1 MKKIMKSVLA
11 IAGILTL
18 ASCSSSEDFFTENLG
33 DNNKSVKMTFT
44 ASQENGSATRT
55 AIGKDDEN
63 TKILWSEDDI
73 IKVTNG
79 TETNDFTLTAG
90 QGTTKATFDG
100 EISESATYYAIYPN
114 QSNVTFSNNT
124 FSGVELKAE
133 QEAVEGSFDSKAA
146 IMVAKSNGTNL
157 PFKNVVAYF
166 KVTPTFDCSE
176 IVVTAHK
183 STDALAGKFDVAIS
197 DDGTPSISITNG
209 SREVKLTGTITAN
222 KDYYILLLPGTFE
235 NGFSVTLKP
244 KDDTTKKY
252 FKQKNSSFTLNRNDL
267 WNLGKMEGATEVSE
281 SKIPYITFTADAEQ
295 TFKYY
300 DYSYQVN
307 TSVAQDA
314 NKYLEY
320 SVNGGEWKN
329 FNYVQSVSFGGSN
342 GNLRLRAK
350 VDQGNYFASNAGP
363 MFKFGNESV
372 EVNCTGDI
380 RTLIDYENY
389 YCANT
394 SKAMFKNFFNSMTNL
409 KSAPDLPSMELADN
423 CYYAMFSGCT
433 GLTTAPELPATTLAS
448 QCYYAMFY
456 GCTGL
461 TTAPKLPATTLD
473 TWCYREMFSGCT
485 GLTTAPELPATTLA
499 ENCYH
504 LMFNGCTGLTT
515 APELTATTLAN
526 DCYREMF
533 SGCTSLTTAPELPAT
548 KLAFHCY
555 FKMFSGCSKL
565 SKVTMLATDYYASFC
580 LNKWLDNA
588 GTSAD
593 GRTLKLANQKVYD
606 GIKREGYLPTQWQ
619 QGQATIEYNNQ

>member
-1 MKKIMKSVLA
+1 MKSVLA

-55 AIGKDDEN
+55 AIGTEGGE
-63 TKILWSEDDI
+63 TKIHWSESDV

-79 TETNDFTLTAG
+79 TETKDFTLTAG
-90 QGTTKATFDG
+90 QGTTKATFNG

-114 QSNVTFSNNT
+114 QNGVSFSGNK

-133 QEAVEGSFDSKAA
+133 QEAVEGSFDPKAA

-183 STDALAGKFDVAIS
+183 STDALAGTFVVAIG
-197 DDGTPSISITNG
+197 DDGTPSISNITNK
-209 SREVKLTGTITAN
+209 SREVKLTGTIEKD

-235 NGFSVTLKP
+235 YGFSVTLKP

-281 SKIPYITFTADAEQ
+281 SKIPYITFTADEEQ
-295 TFKYY
+295 TF
-300 DYSYQVN
+300 SYNDNYGQ
-307 TSVAQDA
+307 AYQGA
-314 NKYLEY
+314 NEYLEY

-329 FNYVQSVSFGGSN
+329 FDVVFSLSSVSFGGGN

-350 VDQGNYFASNAGP
+350 VGQGNYKESNAGP
-363 MFKFGNESV
+363 MFKFGNDNV

-394 SKAMFKNFFNSMTNL
+394 SNAKFMNFFNSMTNL
-409 KSAPDLPSMELADN
+409 KSAPYLPSMELASQ
-423 CYYAMFSGCT
+423 CYCAMFKGCT
-433 GLTTAPELPATTLAS
+433 GLTTAPELPATTLAMG
-448 QCYYAMFY
+448 CYDEMFY
-456 GCTGL
+456 
-461 TTAPKLPATTLD
+461 
-473 TWCYREMFSGCT
+473 
-485 GLTTAPELPATTLA
+485 
-499 ENCYH
+499 
-504 LMFNGCTGLTT
+504 
-515 APELTATTLAN
+515 
-526 DCYREMF
+526 DC
-533 SGCTSLTTAPELPAT
+533 SN
-548 KLAFHCY
+548 
-555 FKMFSGCSKL
+555 L
-565 SKVTMLATDYYASFC
+565 SKVTMLATKYSVNWC
-580 LNKWLDNA
+580 LDNWLDNA

-593 GRTLKLANQKVYD
+593 SRTLKLASKTAYNELK
-606 GIKREGYLPTQWQ
+606 KNRYLPTQWQ
-619 QGQATIEYNNQ
+619 SDQATIEYNNQ

>member
-1 MKKIMKSVLA
+1 MKSVLA

-63 TKILWSEDDI
+63 TIILWSEGDI

-90 QGTTKATFDG
+90 QGTTKATFNG

-114 QSNVTFSNNT
+114 QSDVTFSNNT

-133 QEAVEGSFDSKAA
+133 QEAVEGSFDPQAA

-183 STDALAGKFDVAIS
+183 STDALAGKFDVAIG
-197 DDGTPSISITNG
+197 DDGTPSISNITNK
-209 SREVKLTGTITAN
+209 SREVKLTGIITAN

-235 NGFSVTLKP
+235 YGFSVTLKP

-267 WNLGKMEGATEVSE
+267 WNLGKMEGATVVSE
-281 SKIPYITFTADAEQ
+281 STIPYITFTAPGTQ
-295 TFKYY
+295 SFSY
-300 DYSYQVN
+300 DNYSYQVN
-307 TSVAQDA
+307 TGVANDA
-314 NKYLEY
+314 NQYLEY

-342 GNLRLRAK
+342 GDLRLRAK
-350 VDQGNYFASNAGP
+350 VDQGKYLASDAGP
-363 MFKFGNESV
+363 MFKFGNDNV

-394 SKAMFKNFFNSMTNL
+394 SKAMFMNFFNSMTNL
-409 KSAPDLPSMELADN
+409 KSAPDLPSMELA
-423 CYYAMFSGCT
+423 
-433 GLTTAPELPATTLAS
+433 S
-448 QCYYAMFY
+448 QCYYAMFK

-461 TTAPKLPATTLD
+461 TTAPKLPATTLA
-473 TWCYREMFSGCT
+473 TFCYREMF
-485 GLTTAPELPATTLA
+485 
-499 ENCYH
+499 Y
-504 LMFNGCTGLTT
+504 
-515 APELTATTLAN
+515 
-526 DCYREMF
+526 
-533 SGCTSLTTAPELPAT
+533 GCTSLTTAPELPAT
-548 KLAFHCY
+548 TLVMLCY
-555 FKMFSGCSKL
+555 ENMFYDCSNL
-565 SKVTMLATDYYASFC
+565 SKVTMLATKYSTNWC
-580 LNKWLDNA
+580 LDNWLDNA
-588 GTSAD
+588 GTSAQS
-593 GRTLKLANQKVYD
+593 RTLKLASQTVYN
-606 GIKREGYLPTQWQ
+606 GLMNKGYLPTEWQ
-619 QGQATIEYNNQ
+619 QGKATITWNQ

>member
-1 MKKIMKSVLA
+1 MKSVLA

-63 TKILWSEDDI
+63 TIILWSEGDI

-90 QGTTKATFDG
+90 QGTTKATFKV
-100 EISESATYYAIYPN
+100 EISERATYYAIYPN
-114 QSNVTFSNNT
+114 QSDVTSSNNT

-133 QEAVEGSFDSKAA
+133 QEAVEGSFDPKAA

-183 STDALAGKFDVAIS
+183 STDALAGKFDVAI
-197 DDGTPSISITNG
+197 DGEGTPSISNITKK

-235 NGFSVTLKP
+235 YGFSVTLKP

-267 WNLGKMEGATEVSE
+267 WNLGKMEGATVVSE
-281 SKIPYITFTADAEQ
+281 STIPYITFTAPGTQ
-295 TFKYY
+295 SFSY
-300 DYSYQVN
+300 DNYSYQVN
-307 TSVAQDA
+307 TGVANDA
-314 NKYLEY
+314 NQYLEY

-342 GNLRLRAK
+342 GDLRLRAK
-350 VDQGNYFASNAGP
+350 VDQGKYLASDAGP
-363 MFKFGNESV
+363 MFKFGNDNV

-394 SKAMFKNFFNSMTNL
+394 SKAMFMNFFNSMKNL
-409 KSAPDLPSMELADN
+409 KSAPYLPSMELASQ
-423 CYYAMFSGCT
+423 CYYAMFKGCT
-433 GLTTAPELPATTLAS
+433 GLTTAPDLPATTLANS
-448 QCYYAMFY
+448 CYYAMFY

-473 TWCYREMFSGCT
+473 TFCYREMF
-485 GLTTAPELPATTLA
+485 
-499 ENCYH
+499 Y
-504 LMFNGCTGLTT
+504 
-515 APELTATTLAN
+515 
-526 DCYREMF
+526 
-533 SGCTSLTTAPELPAT
+533 GCTSLTTAPELPAT
-548 KLAFHCY
+548 TLAMGCY
-555 FKMFSGCSKL
+555 DKMFYDCSNL
-565 SKVTMLATDYYASFC
+565 SKVTMLATKYSTNWC
-580 LNKWLDNA
+580 LDNWLDNA
-588 GTSAD
+588 GTSAQS
-593 GRTLKLANQKVYD
+593 RTLKLASEKVYN
-606 GIKREGYLPTQWQ
+606 GLMNKGYLPTEWQ
-619 QGQATIEYNNQ
+619 QGQAIIEYNNQ

>member
-1 MKKIMKSVLA
+1 MKSVLA

-63 TKILWSEDDI
+63 TIILWSEGDI

-90 QGTTKATFDG
+90 QGTTKATFNG

-114 QSNVTFSNNT
+114 QDGVSFSGNK

-133 QEAVEGSFDSKAA
+133 QEAVEGSFDPEAA

-183 STDALAGKFDVAIS
+183 STDALAGKFDVAIG
-197 DDGTPSISITNG
+197 DDGTPSISNISNK
-209 SREVKLTGTITAN
+209 SREVRLTGIITAN
-222 KDYYILLLPGTFE
+222 KDYYILLLPGTLE
-235 NGFSVTLKP
+235 YGFSVTLKP
-244 KDDTTKKY
+244 KDDTSKKY
-252 FKQKNSSFTLNRNDL
+252 FKQKNTSFTLNRNDL
-267 WNLGKMEGATEVSE
+267 WNLGQMKGATEVSE
-281 SKIPYITFTADAEQ
+281 STIPYITFTADKEQ

-307 TSVAQDA
+307 TGNGPDA

-320 SVNGGEWKN
+320 SVNGGQWTN
-329 FNYVQSVSFGGSN
+329 FNKVQSVSFGGGN
-342 GNLRLRAK
+342 GDLRLRAK

-363 MFKFGNESV
+363 MFKFGNDNV

-394 SKAMFKNFFNSMTNL
+394 SNAKFMNFFNSMTNL
-409 KSAPDLPSMELADN
+409 KSAPDLPSMELASQ
-423 CYYAMFSGCT
+423 CYCAMFKGCT
-433 GLTTAPELPATTLAS
+433 GLTTAPELPATTLAVN
-448 QCYYAMFY
+448 CYYEMFY

-461 TTAPKLPATTLD
+461 TTAPKLPATTLA
-473 TWCYREMFSGCT
+473 TYCYREMF
-485 GLTTAPELPATTLA
+485 
-499 ENCYH
+499 Y
-504 LMFNGCTGLTT
+504 
-515 APELTATTLAN
+515 
-526 DCYREMF
+526 
-533 SGCTSLTTAPELPAT
+533 GCTSLTTAPELPAT
-548 KLAFHCY
+548 TLAMGCY
-555 FKMFSGCSKL
+555 DKMFYDCSNL
-565 SKVTMLATDYYASFC
+565 SKVTMLATKYSANWC
-580 LNKWLDNA
+580 LDNWLDNA
-588 GTSAD
+588 GTSAQS
-593 GRTLKLANQKVYD
+593 RTLKLASQTVYK
-606 GIKREGYLPTQWQ
+606 GLNSKEYLPTQWQ
-619 QGQATIEYNNQ
+619 SDQATIEYNNQ

>member
-1 MKKIMKSVLA
+1 MKSVLA
-11 IAGILTL
+11 IAGILAL
-18 ASCSSSEDFFTENLG
+18 ASCSSAEDFFTENLG

-55 AIGKDDEN
+55 AIGTEGGE
-63 TKILWSEDDI
+63 TKIHWSDGDQI
-73 IKVTNG
+73 TVTN
-79 TETNDFTLTAG
+79 ETASSVFTLTAG
-90 QGTTKATFDG
+90 QGTTKATFNG

-114 QSNVTFSNNT
+114 QNGVSFSGNK

-133 QEAVEGSFDSKAA
+133 QEAKEGSFDPKAA

-183 STDALAGKFDVAIS
+183 STDALAGKFDVAIG
-197 DDGTPSISITNG
+197 DDGTPSISHITNK
-209 SREVKLTGTITAN
+209 SREVKLTGIITAN

-235 NGFSVTLKP
+235 YGFSVTLKP

-267 WNLGKMEGATEVSE
+267 WNLGKMEGATVVSE
-281 SKIPYITFTADAEQ
+281 STIPYITFTADEEQ

-307 TSVAQDA
+307 TVNAPDA

-342 GNLRLRAK
+342 GDLRLRAK
-350 VDQGNYFASNAGP
+350 VDQGNYFASDAGP
-363 MFKFGNESV
+363 MFKFGNETV

-394 SKAMFKNFFNSMTNL
+394 SNAKFMNFFNSMTNL
-409 KSAPDLPSMELADN
+409 KSAPDLPSMELASQ
-423 CYYAMFSGCT
+423 CYYAMFKGCT
-433 GLTTAPELPATTLAS
+433 GLTTAPELPATTLANS
-448 QCYYAMFY
+448 CYYEMFS

-461 TTAPKLPATTLD
+461 KTAPELPATTLASD
-473 TWCYREMFSGCT
+473 CYREMFSGCT
-485 GLTTAPELPATTLA
+485 GLTTAPELPAT
-499 ENCYH
+499 
-504 LMFNGCTGLTT
+504 
-515 APELTATTLAN
+515 
-526 DCYREMF
+526 
-533 SGCTSLTTAPELPAT
+533 
-548 KLAFHCY
+548 KLAFYCY
-555 FKMFSGCSKL
+555 FKMFYGCSKL
-565 SKVTMLATDYYASFC
+565 SKVTMLATNYYASYC
-580 LNKWLDNA
+580 LDNWLDNA

-593 GRTLKLANQKVYD
+593 SRTLKLANQKVYN
-606 GIKREGYLPTQWQ
+606 GIKKEGYLPEQWQ
-619 QGQATIEYNNQ
+619 SGPATIEYNNQ

>member
-1 MKKIMKSVLA
+1 MKSVLA

-55 AIGKDDEN
+55 AIGTEGGK
-63 TKILWSEDDI
+63 TKIHWSESDV

-79 TETNDFTLTAG
+79 TETKDFTLTAG
-90 QGTTKATFDG
+90 QGTTKATFNG

-114 QSNVTFSNNT
+114 QNGVSFSDNK

-133 QEAVEGSFDSKAA
+133 QEAVEGSFDPKAA

-183 STDALAGKFDVAIS
+183 STDALAGKFDVAIG
-197 DDGTPSISITNG
+197 DDGTPSISNITNK
-209 SREVKLTGTITAN
+209 SREVKLTGIIEKD

-235 NGFSVTLKP
+235 YGFSVTLKP

-267 WNLGKMEGATEVSE
+267 WNLGQMKGATEVSE
-281 SKIPYITFTADAEQ
+281 SKIPYITFTADEEQ

-307 TSVAQDA
+307 TSVAPDA

-342 GNLRLRAK
+342 GDLRLRAK
-350 VDQGNYFASNAGP
+350 VDQGKYLVSDAGP

-394 SKAMFKNFFNSMTNL
+394 SNAKFMNFFNSMTNL
-409 KSAPDLPSMELADN
+409 KSAPDLPSMELA
-423 CYYAMFSGCT
+423 
-433 GLTTAPELPATTLAS
+433 S
-448 QCYYAMFY
+448 QCYHAMFN

-461 TTAPKLPATTLD
+461 TTAPKLPATTLA
-473 TWCYREMFSGCT
+473 TFCYREMF
-485 GLTTAPELPATTLA
+485 
-499 ENCYH
+499 Y
-504 LMFNGCTGLTT
+504 
-515 APELTATTLAN
+515 
-526 DCYREMF
+526 
-533 SGCTSLTTAPELPAT
+533 GCTSLTTAPELPAT
-548 KLAFHCY
+548 TLAMGCY
-555 FKMFSGCSKL
+555 DEMFYDCSNL
-565 SKVTMLATDYYASFC
+565 SKVTMLATNYSAQWC
-580 LNKWLDNA
+580 LDNWLDNA
-588 GTSAD
+588 GTSAQS
-593 GRTLKLANQKVYD
+593 RTLKLASERVYNEL
-606 GIKREGYLPTQWQ
+606 KYKGYLPTKWQ
-619 QGQATIEYNNQ
+619 QGQATITWNP

>member
-1 MKKIMKSVLA
+1 MKSVLA
-11 IAGILTL
+11 IAGILAL
-18 ASCSSSEDFFTENLG
+18 ASCSSAEDFFTENLG

-55 AIGKDDEN
+55 AIGTEGGK
-63 TKILWSEDDI
+63 TKIHWSESDV

-90 QGTTKATFDG
+90 QGTTKATFNG

-114 QSNVTFSNNT
+114 QNGVSFSGNK

-133 QEAVEGSFDSKAA
+133 QEAVEGSFDPKAA

-183 STDALAGKFDVAIS
+183 STDALAGTFDVAIG
-197 DDGTPSISITNG
+197 DEGTPSISNITNK
-209 SREVKLTGTITAN
+209 SREVRLTGTIEKD

-235 NGFSVTLKP
+235 YGFSVTLKP

-252 FKQKNSSFTLNRNDL
+252 FKQKNSSFTLNRNGL

-281 SKIPYITFTADAEQ
+281 STIPYITFTAPGTQ
-295 TFKYY
+295 SFSY
-300 DYSYQVN
+300 DNYSYQVN
-307 TSVAQDA
+307 PGVANDA
-314 NKYLEY
+314 NQYLEY

-329 FNYVQSVSFGGSN
+329 FNYVQYVSFGGSN
-342 GNLRLRAK
+342 GDLRLRAK
-350 VDQGNYFASNAGP
+350 VDQGNYYASNDDP
-363 MFKFGNESV
+363 MFKFGDENV

-394 SKAMFKNFFNSMTNL
+394 SKSMFKNFFDSMTNL
-409 KSAPDLPSMELADN
+409 TSAPDLPSMELASQ
-423 CYYAMFSGCT
+423 CYYAMFKGCT
-433 GLTTAPELPATTLAS
+433 GLTTAPDLPATTLAVN
-448 QCYYAMFY
+448 CYYAMFY

-473 TWCYREMFSGCT
+473 TFCYREMF
-485 GLTTAPELPATTLA
+485 
-499 ENCYH
+499 Y
-504 LMFNGCTGLTT
+504 
-515 APELTATTLAN
+515 
-526 DCYREMF
+526 
-533 SGCTSLTTAPELPAT
+533 GCTSLTTAPELPAT
-548 KLAFHCY
+548 TLAMGCY
-555 FKMFSGCSKL
+555 DKMFYDCSNL
-565 SKVTMLATDYYASFC
+565 SKVTMLATNYSAQWC
-580 LNKWLDNA
+580 LDNWLDNA
-588 GTSAD
+588 GTSAQS
-593 GRTLKLANQKVYD
+593 RTLKLASKTVYD
-606 GIKREGYLPTQWQ
+606 DLKNKGYLPTQWQ
-619 QGQATIEYNNQ
+619 SDQATIEYNNP

>member
-1 MKKIMKSVLA
+1 MKSVLA
-11 IAGILTL
+11 IAGILAL
-18 ASCSSSEDFFTENLG
+18 ASCSSAEDFFTENLG

-55 AIGKDDEN
+55 AIGKDEEN
-63 TKILWSEDDI
+63 TIILWSEGDI

-79 TETNDFTLTAG
+79 TETNDFALTAG
-90 QGTTKATFDG
+90 QGTTKATFEG
-100 EISESATYYAIYPN
+100 NMPVSEGYYAIYPN
-114 QSNVTFSNNT
+114 QSDVTFSNNT

-133 QEAVEGSFDSKAA
+133 QEAVEGSFDPEAA

-183 STDALAGKFDVAIS
+183 STDALAGTFDVAIG
-197 DDGTPSISITNG
+197 DDGTPSISNITKE

-281 SKIPYITFTADAEQ
+281 STIPYITFTADEEQ
-295 TFKYY
+295 TFKYN
-300 DYSYQVN
+300 DYNFQVN
-307 TSVAQDA
+307 TGLAPDA

-320 SVNGGEWKN
+320 SVNGGKWTN
-329 FNYVQSVSFGGSN
+329 FNKVQSVSFGGGN
-342 GNLRLRAK
+342 GDLRLRAK
-350 VDQGNYFASNAGP
+350 VDQGKYLVSDAGP
-363 MFKFGNESV
+363 MFKFGNETV

-394 SKAMFKNFFNSMTNL
+394 SKAMFMNFFNSMTNL
-409 KSAPDLPSMELADN
+409 KSAPDLPSMELA
-423 CYYAMFSGCT
+423 
-433 GLTTAPELPATTLAS
+433 S

-461 TTAPKLPATTLD
+461 TTAPELPATTLD
-473 TWCYREMFSGCT
+473 TFCYREMF
-485 GLTTAPELPATTLA
+485 
-499 ENCYH
+499 Y
-504 LMFNGCTGLTT
+504 
-515 APELTATTLAN
+515 
-526 DCYREMF
+526 
-533 SGCTSLTTAPELPAT
+533 GCTSLTTAPELPAT
-548 KLAFHCY
+548 TLAMGCY
-555 FKMFSGCSKL
+555 DKMFYDCSNL
-565 SKVTMLATDYYASFC
+565 SKVTMLATKYSANWC
-580 LNKWLDNA
+580 LDNWLDNA
-588 GTSAD
+588 GTSAQS
-593 GRTLKLANQKVYD
+593 RTLKLASQTVYN
-606 GIKREGYLPTQWQ
+606 GLNSKGYLPTEWQ
-619 QGQATIEYNNQ
+619 QGQATITWNQ

>member
-1 MKKIMKSVLA
+1 MKSVLA
-11 IAGILTL
+11 IAGILAL

-63 TKILWSEDDI
+63 TKILWSEGDI

-90 QGTTKATFDG
+90 QGTTKATFNG

-114 QSNVTFSNNT
+114 QNGVSFSGNK

-133 QEAVEGSFDSKAA
+133 QEAVEGSFDPKAA

-183 STDALAGKFDVAIS
+183 STDALAGKFDVAIG
-197 DDGTPSISITNG
+197 DDGTPSISNITNK
-209 SREVKLTGTITAN
+209 SREVRLTGIITAN

-235 NGFSVTLKP
+235 YGFSVTLKP

-281 SKIPYITFTADAEQ
+281 STIPYITFTADKEQ
-295 TFKYY
+295 KFKYY
-300 DYSYQVN
+300 DNYGQAY
-307 TSVAQDA
+307 QDA
-314 NKYLEY
+314 NQYLEY
-320 SVNGGEWKN
+320 SVNGGEWKK
-329 FNYVQSVSFGGSN
+329 FDGVVSLSSVSFGGGN

-350 VDQGNYFASNAGP
+350 VGQGNYVASGAGP

-372 EVNCTGDI
+372 EVKCTGDI

-394 SKAMFKNFFNSMTNL
+394 SNAKFMNFFNSMKNL
-409 KSAPDLPSMELADN
+409 KSAPDLPSMELASQ
-423 CYYAMFSGCT
+423 CYYAMFKGCT
-433 GLTTAPELPATTLAS
+433 GLTIAPELPATTLAVN
-448 QCYYAMFY
+448 CYYEMFY

-461 TTAPKLPATTLD
+461 TTAPKLPATTLANY
-473 TWCYREMFSGCT
+473 CYYAMFNGCT

-499 ENCYH
+499 ENCYQ

-515 APELTATTLAN
+515 APELPATTLVYG
-526 DCYREMF
+526 CYKEMF

-548 KLAFHCY
+548 KLAFYCY
-555 FKMFSGCSKL
+555 NKMFYGCSKL
-565 SKVTMLATDYYASFC
+565 SKVTMLATDYYAAYC
-580 LNKWLDNA
+580 LNNWLDNA

-593 GRTLKLANQKVYD
+593 GRTLKLASKTAYNELK
-606 GIKREGYLPTQWQ
+606 KNRYLPTLWQ
-619 QGQATIEYNNQ
+619 SDQATIEYNNQ

>member
-63 TKILWSEDDI
+63 TIILWSKGDI

-114 QSNVTFSNNT
+114 QSDVTFSNNT

-183 STDALAGKFDVAIS
+183 STDALAGTFDVAI
-197 DDGTPSISITNG
+197 DGEGTPSISKITKK
-209 SREVKLTGTITAN
+209 SREVKLTGTIEKD

-235 NGFSVTLKP
+235 YGFSVTLKP

-267 WNLGKMEGATEVSE
+267 WNLGTMEGATEVSE
-281 SKIPYITFTADAEQ
+281 SKIPYITFTADKEQ
-295 TFKYY
+295 TF
-300 DYSYQVN
+300 SYNDNYGQ
-307 TSVAQDA
+307 AYMGA
-314 NKYLEY
+314 NEYLEY

-329 FNYVQSVSFGGSN
+329 FDVVFSLSSVSFGGGN

-350 VDQGNYFASNAGP
+350 VGQGNYKESNAGP

-394 SKAMFKNFFNSMTNL
+394 SNAKFKNFFDSMTNL
-409 KSAPDLPSMELADN
+409 KSAPDLPSMELA
-423 CYYAMFSGCT
+423 
-433 GLTTAPELPATTLAS
+433 S
-448 QCYYAMFY
+448 QCYYAMFK

-473 TWCYREMFSGCT
+473 TFCYREMF
-485 GLTTAPELPATTLA
+485 
-499 ENCYH
+499 Y
-504 LMFNGCTGLTT
+504 
-515 APELTATTLAN
+515 
-526 DCYREMF
+526 
-533 SGCTSLTTAPELPAT
+533 GCTSLTTAPELPAT
-548 KLAFHCY
+548 TLAMGCY
-555 FKMFSGCSKL
+555 DEMFYGCSKL
-565 SKVTMLATDYYASFC
+565 SKVTMLATTYSANWC
-580 LNKWLDNA
+580 LDNWLDNA
-588 GTSAD
+588 GTSAES
-593 GRTLKLANQKVYD
+593 RTLKLASERVYN
-606 GIKREGYLPTQWQ
+606 GLMNKGYLPTEWQ
-619 QGQATIEYNNQ
+619 QGQATITWNQ

>member
-1 MKKIMKSVLA
+1 MKSVLA
-11 IAGILTL
+11 IAGILAL
-18 ASCSSSEDFFTENLG
+18 ASCSSAEDFFTENLG

-55 AIGKDDEN
+55 AIGKDGEN
-63 TKILWSEDDI
+63 TIILWSKGDI

-90 QGTTKATFDG
+90 QGTTKATFNG

-114 QSNVTFSNNT
+114 QNDVSFSGNK

-133 QEAVEGSFDSKAA
+133 QEAVEGSFDPKAA

-183 STDALAGKFDVAIS
+183 STDALAGTFVVAIG
-197 DDGTPSISITNG
+197 DDGTPSISNITKK
-209 SREVKLTGTITAN
+209 SREVKLTGIIEKD

-244 KDDTTKKY
+244 KDDNTKKY
-252 FKQKNSSFTLNRNDL
+252 FKQKNTSFTLNRNDL
-267 WNLGKMEGATEVSE
+267 WNLGTMEGATEVSE
-281 SKIPYITFTADAEQ
+281 STIPYITFTADEKQ
-295 TFKYY
+295 TFRYNDNY
-300 DYSYQVN
+300 
-307 TSVAQDA
+307 AQAHEGA
-314 NKYLEY
+314 NEYLEY
-320 SVNGGEWKN
+320 SVNGGEWKK
-329 FNYVQSVSFGGSN
+329 FADVVSLSAVSFGGGN

-350 VDQGNYFASNAGP
+350 VGQENYKESDAGP
-363 MFKFGNESV
+363 MFKFGNKTV
-372 EVNCTGDI
+372 EVKCTGDI

-394 SKAMFKNFFNSMTNL
+394 SNAKFMNFFNSMTNL
-409 KSAPDLPSMELADN
+409 KSAPDLPSMELA
-423 CYYAMFSGCT
+423 
-433 GLTTAPELPATTLAS
+433 S
-448 QCYYAMFY
+448 QCYYAMFK

-461 TTAPKLPATTLD
+461 TTAPKLPATTLANY
-473 TWCYREMFSGCT
+473 CYRDMFNGCT

-499 ENCYH
+499 ENCYQ

-515 APELTATTLAN
+515 APKLTATTLVRS
-526 DCYREMF
+526 CYKEMF

-548 KLAFHCY
+548 KLNPAYQCY
-555 FKMFSGCSKL
+555 RDMFNGCSKL
-565 SKVTMLATDYYASFC
+565 SKVTMLATDYYVSYC
-580 LNKWLDNA
+580 LNNWLDNA
-588 GTSAD
+588 GTSAQS
-593 GRTLKLANQKVYD
+593 RTLKLASKKVYD
-606 GIKREGYLPTQWQ
+606 GMKKEGYLPEQWQ
-619 QGQATIEYNNQ
+619 SDQAKIEYNNP

>member
-1 MKKIMKSVLA
+1 MKSVLA

-55 AIGKDDEN
+55 AIGKDGEN
-63 TKILWSEDDI
+63 TIILWSEDDI

-90 QGTTKATFDG
+90 QGTTKATFNG

-114 QSNVTFSNNT
+114 QNGVSFSGNK

-133 QEAVEGSFDSKAA
+133 QEAVEGSFDPKAA

-183 STDALAGKFDVAIS
+183 STDALAGTFDVAIG
-197 DDGTPSISITNG
+197 DDGTPSISNITNK

-252 FKQKNSSFTLNRNDL
+252 FKQKNSSFTLNRNEL
-267 WNLGKMEGATEVSE
+267 WNLRKMEGATEVSE
-281 SKIPYITFTADAEQ
+281 STIPYITFTADEEQ

-307 TSVAQDA
+307 TGVANDA
-314 NKYLEY
+314 NQYLEY
-320 SVNGGEWKN
+320 SVHGGEWKN

-342 GNLRLRAK
+342 GDLRLRAK
-350 VDQGNYFASNAGP
+350 VDQGNYVASDAGP

-394 SKAMFKNFFNSMTNL
+394 SKAMFMNFFNSMKNL
-409 KSAPDLPSMELADN
+409 KSAPDLPSMELASQ
-423 CYYAMFSGCT
+423 CYCAMFKGCT
-433 GLTTAPELPATTLAS
+433 GLTTAPELPATTLANS
-448 QCYYAMFY
+448 CYYEMFN

-473 TWCYREMFSGCT
+473 TFCYREMF
-485 GLTTAPELPATTLA
+485 
-499 ENCYH
+499 Y
-504 LMFNGCTGLTT
+504 
-515 APELTATTLAN
+515 
-526 DCYREMF
+526 
-533 SGCTSLTTAPELPAT
+533 GCTSLTTAPELPAT
-548 KLAFHCY
+548 TLAMGCY
-555 FKMFSGCSKL
+555 DKMFYDCSNL
-565 SKVTMLATDYYASFC
+565 SKVTMLATKYSVNWC
-580 LNKWLDNA
+580 LDNWLDNA
-588 GTSAD
+588 GTSAQS
-593 GRTLKLANQKVYD
+593 RTLKLASQTVYN
-606 GIKREGYLPTQWQ
+606 GLNSKGYLPTQWQ
-619 QGQATIEYNNQ
+619 SGQAIIEYNKQ

>member
-1 MKKIMKSVLA
+1 MKSVLA
-11 IAGILTL
+11 IAGILAL

-90 QGTTKATFDG
+90 QGTTKATFEG
-100 EISESATYYAIYPN
+100 NMPVSEGYYAIYPN
-114 QSNVTFSNNT
+114 QSDVTFSNNT

-183 STDALAGKFDVAIS
+183 STDALAGKFDVAI
-197 DDGTPSISITNG
+197 DGEGTPSISNITNK

-267 WNLGKMEGATEVSE
+267 WNLGTMEGATEVSE
-281 SKIPYITFTADAEQ
+281 SEIPYITFTADKEQ
-295 TFKYY
+295 TFKYN
-300 DYSYQVN
+300 DYYGQ
-307 TSVAQDA
+307 AHLDA
-314 NKYLEY
+314 NEYLEY
-320 SVNGGEWKN
+320 SVHGGQWKN
-329 FNYVQSVSFGGSN
+329 FNIVQSVSFGGSN
-342 GNLRLRAK
+342 GDLRLRAK
-350 VDQGNYFASNAGP
+350 VDQGNYYASNDDP
-363 MFKFGNESV
+363 MFKFGNDNV

-394 SKAMFKNFFNSMTNL
+394 SNAKFMNFFNSMKNL
-409 KSAPDLPSMELADN
+409 KSAPDLPSMELASQ
-423 CYYAMFSGCT
+423 CYYAMFKGCT
-433 GLTTAPELPATTLAS
+433 GLTTAPELPATTLVYS
-448 QCYYAMFY
+448 CYYEMFNGCTSLTTAPDLPATTLADDCYNAMFN

-473 TWCYREMFSGCT
+473 TFCYREMF
-485 GLTTAPELPATTLA
+485 
-499 ENCYH
+499 Y
-504 LMFNGCTGLTT
+504 
-515 APELTATTLAN
+515 
-526 DCYREMF
+526 
-533 SGCTSLTTAPELPAT
+533 GCTSLTTAPELPAT
-548 KLAFHCY
+548 TLAMGCY
-555 FKMFSGCSKL
+555 DEMFYGCSKL
-565 SKVTMLATDYYASFC
+565 SKVTMLATTYSANWC
-580 LNKWLDNA
+580 LDNWLDNA

-593 GRTLKLANQKVYD
+593 GRTLKLANQKVYN
-606 GIKREGYLPTQWQ
+606 GIKKEGYLPEQWQ
-619 QGQATIEYNNQ
+619 LGQATIEYNNQ

>member
-1 MKKIMKSVLA
+1 MKSVLA

-44 ASQENGSATRT
+44 VSQENGSATRT

-114 QSNVTFSNNT
+114 QSDVTFSNNT

-133 QEAVEGSFDSKAA
+133 QEAVEGSFDPKAA

-183 STDALAGKFDVAIS
+183 STDALAGKFDVAI
-197 DDGTPSISITNG
+197 DGEGTPSISNITNK

-235 NGFSVTLKP
+235 YGFSVTLKP

-281 SKIPYITFTADAEQ
+281 STIPYITFTADKEQ
-295 TFKYY
+295 KFKYY
-300 DYSYQVN
+300 DNYGQAYQG
-307 TSVAQDA
+307 A
-314 NKYLEY
+314 NEYLEY
-320 SVNGGEWKN
+320 SVNGGEWKK
-329 FNYVQSVSFGGSN
+329 FDGVVSLSAVSFGGGN
-342 GNLRLRAK
+342 GDLRLRAK
-350 VDQGNYFASNAGP
+350 VGQGNYKESDAGP

-372 EVNCTGDI
+372 EVKCTGDI

-394 SKAMFKNFFNSMTNL
+394 SNAKFMNFFNSMTNL
-409 KSAPDLPSMELADN
+409 KSAPDLPSMELASQ
-423 CYYAMFSGCT
+423 CYCAMFKGCT
-433 GLTTAPELPATTLAS
+433 GLTTAPKLPATTLAVN
-448 QCYYAMFY
+448 CYYEMFY

-461 TTAPKLPATTLD
+461 TTAPKLPATTLASQ
-473 TWCYREMFSGCT
+473 CYREMFSGCT
-485 GLTTAPELPATTLA
+485 GLTTAPELPATTLVML
-499 ENCYH
+499 CY
-504 LMFNGCTGLTT
+504 
-515 APELTATTLAN
+515 
-526 DCYREMF
+526 D
-533 SGCTSLTTAPELPAT
+533 
-548 KLAFHCY
+548 
-555 FKMFSGCSKL
+555 KMFYDCSNL
-565 SKVTMLATDYYASFC
+565 SKVTMLATNYSAQWC
-580 LNKWLDNA
+580 LDNWLDNA
-588 GTSAD
+588 GTSAQS
-593 GRTLKLANQKVYD
+593 RTLKLASEKVYN
-606 GIKREGYLPTQWQ
+606 GLMNKGYLPTEWQ

>member
-1 MKKIMKSVLA
+1 MKSVLA

-55 AIGKDDEN
+55 AIGTEGGE
-63 TKILWSEDDI
+63 TKIHWSESDV

-79 TETNDFTLTAG
+79 TETNDFALTAG
-90 QGTTKATFDG
+90 QGTTKATFEG
-100 EISESATYYAIYPN
+100 NMPVSEGYYAIYPN
-114 QSNVTFSNNT
+114 QSDVTFSNNT

-183 STDALAGKFDVAIS
+183 STDALAGKFDVAIG
-197 DDGTPSISITNG
+197 DDGTPSISNIINK

-252 FKQKNSSFTLNRNDL
+252 FKQKNSSFILNRNDL
-267 WNLGKMEGATEVSE
+267 WNLGNMEGATEVSE
-281 SKIPYITFTADAEQ
+281 STIPYITFTADKEQ
-295 TFKYY
+295 KFKYY
-300 DYSYQVN
+300 DNYGQAYQG
-307 TSVAQDA
+307 A
-314 NKYLEY
+314 NEYLEY
-320 SVNGGEWKN
+320 SVNGGEWKK
-329 FNYVQSVSFGGSN
+329 FDGVVSLSAVSFGGGN

-350 VDQGNYFASNAGP
+350 VGQENYKESDAGP

-372 EVNCTGDI
+372 EVKCTGDI

-394 SKAMFKNFFNSMTNL
+394 SNAKFMNFFNSMKNL
-409 KSAPDLPSMELADN
+409 KSAPYLPSMELASQ
-423 CYYAMFSGCT
+423 CYYAMFKGCT

-485 GLTTAPELPATTLA
+485 SLTTAPELPATTLA
-499 ENCYH
+499 ENCYQ
-504 LMFNGCTGLTT
+504 LMFKGCTGLTT
-515 APELTATTLAN
+515 APKLTATTLAKY
-526 DCYREMF
+526 CYKEMF

-548 KLAFHCY
+548 KLNPAYHCY
-555 FKMFSGCSKL
+555 RDMFNGCSKL
-565 SKVTMLATDYYASFC
+565 SKVTMLATDYYASYC
-580 LNKWLDNA
+580 LNNWLDNA
-588 GTSAD
+588 GTSAQS
-593 GRTLKLANQKVYD
+593 RTLKLASQMVYN
-606 GIKREGYLPTQWQ
+606 GMKREGYLPEQWQ
-619 QGQATIEYNNQ
+619 SGQATIEYNNQ

>member
-1 MKKIMKSVLA
+1 MKSVLA
-11 IAGILTL
+11 IAGILAL
-18 ASCSSSEDFFTENLG
+18 ASCSSAEDFFTENLG

-55 AIGKDDEN
+55 AIGTEGGE
-63 TKILWSEDDI
+63 TKIHWSESDV

-114 QSNVTFSNNT
+114 QNGVSFSGNK

-183 STDALAGKFDVAIS
+183 STDALAGKFDVAIG

-281 SKIPYITFTADAEQ
+281 STIPYITFTAPGTQSFSYDN
-295 TFKYY
+295 YY
-300 DYSYQVN
+300 YQVN
-307 TSVAQDA
+307 TGNGPDA

-342 GNLRLRAK
+342 GDLRLRAK
-350 VDQGNYFASNAGP
+350 VDQGKYVASDDGP

-394 SKAMFKNFFNSMTNL
+394 SKAMFKNFFNSMKNL

-423 CYYAMFSGCT
+423 CYYAMFYGCT

-461 TTAPKLPATTLD
+461 TTAPKLPATTLA
-473 TWCYREMFSGCT
+473 TFCYREMF
-485 GLTTAPELPATTLA
+485 
-499 ENCYH
+499 Y
-504 LMFNGCTGLTT
+504 
-515 APELTATTLAN
+515 
-526 DCYREMF
+526 
-533 SGCTSLTTAPELPAT
+533 GCTSLTTAPELPAT
-548 KLAFHCY
+548 TLAMGCY
-555 FKMFSGCSKL
+555 DEMFYGCSKL
-565 SKVTMLATDYYASFC
+565 SKVTMLATTYSANWC
-580 LNKWLDNA
+580 LDNWLDNA
-588 GTSAD
+588 GTSAQS
-593 GRTLKLANQKVYD
+593 RTLKLASDKVYN
-606 GIKREGYLPTQWQ
+606 GLMNKGYLPTEWQ
-619 QGQATIEYNNQ
+619 QGQATITWNQ

>member
-1 MKKIMKSVLA
+1 MKSVLA
-11 IAGILTL
+11 IAGILIL

-79 TETNDFTLTAG
+79 TETNDFALTAG
-90 QGTTKATFDG
+90 QGTTKATFEG
-100 EISESATYYAIYPN
+100 NMPVSEGYYAIYPN
-114 QSNVTFSNNT
+114 QSDVTFSNNT

-133 QEAVEGSFDSKAA
+133 QEAVEGSFDPEAA

-183 STDALAGKFDVAIS
+183 STDALAGKFDVAIG

-209 SREVKLTGTITAN
+209 SREVKLTGIITAN

-235 NGFSVTLKP
+235 YGFSVTLKP

-281 SKIPYITFTADAEQ
+281 STIPYITFTADKEQ
-295 TFKYY
+295 KFSYY
-300 DYSYQVN
+300 NNYTQAYQG
-307 TSVAQDA
+307 A
-314 NKYLEY
+314 NEYLEY
-320 SVNGGEWKN
+320 SVGGGEWKK
-329 FNYVQSVSFGGSN
+329 FDGVISLSAVSFGGGN

-350 VDQGNYFASNAGP
+350 VGQGNYKESDDGP
-363 MFKFGNESV
+363 MFKFGNKTV
-372 EVNCTGDI
+372 EVKCTGDI

-394 SKAMFKNFFNSMTNL
+394 SNAKFMNFFNSMTNL
-409 KSAPDLPSMELADN
+409 KSAPDLPSMELASQ
-423 CYYAMFSGCT
+423 CYYAMFKGCTGLTTAPELPATTLVYSCYYEMFNGCTSLTTAPDLPATTLADDCYNAMFKGCT
-433 GLTTAPELPATTLAS
+433 GLTTAPELPATTLADD
-448 QCYYAMFY
+448 CYNAMFK

-461 TTAPKLPATTLD
+461 TTAPKLPATTLVYG
-473 TWCYREMFSGCT
+473 CYREMFSGCT
-485 GLTTAPELPATTLA
+485 GLTTAPELPATKLKPA
-499 ENCYH
+499 YHCYRD
-504 LMFNGCTGLTT
+504 MFN
-515 APELTATTLAN
+515 
-526 DCYREMF
+526 
-533 SGCTSLTTAPELPAT
+533 
-548 KLAFHCY
+548 
-555 FKMFSGCSKL
+555 GCSKL
-565 SKVTMLATDYYASFC
+565 SKVTMLATDYYTSYC
-580 LNKWLDNA
+580 LNNWLDNA
-588 GTSAD
+588 GTSAQS
-593 GRTLKLANQKVYD
+593 RTLKLASERVYD
-606 GIKREGYLPTQWQ
+606 GMKKEGYLPEQWQ
-619 QGQATIEYNNQ
+619 QGQATITWNQ

>member
-1 MKKIMKSVLA
+1 MKSVLA

-18 ASCSSSEDFFTENLG
+18 ASCSSAEDFFTENLG

-55 AIGKDDEN
+55 AIGTEGGK
-63 TKILWSEDDI
+63 TKIHWSESDV

-79 TETNDFTLTAG
+79 TETKDFTLTAG
-90 QGTTKATFDG
+90 QGTTKATFNG

-114 QSNVTFSNNT
+114 QSDVTFSNNT

-183 STDALAGKFDVAIS
+183 STDALAGKFDVAIG
-197 DDGTPSISITNG
+197 DDGTPSISNITNK
-209 SREVKLTGTITAN
+209 SREVKLTGIITAN

-235 NGFSVTLKP
+235 YGFSVTLKP

-281 SKIPYITFTADAEQ
+281 SKIPYITFTADEEQ
-295 TFKYY
+295 KFKYH

-307 TSVAQDA
+307 TGNGPDA

-320 SVNGGEWKN
+320 SVNGGKWQN
-329 FNYVQSVSFGGSN
+329 FNYVLSVSFGGSN
-342 GNLRLRAK
+342 GDLRLRAK
-350 VDQGNYFASNAGP
+350 VDQGNYFASDAGP

-372 EVNCTGDI
+372 EVKCTGDI

-394 SKAMFKNFFNSMTNL
+394 SNAKFMNFFNSMTNL
-409 KSAPDLPSMELADN
+409 KSAPDLPSMELA
-423 CYYAMFSGCT
+423 
-433 GLTTAPELPATTLAS
+433 S
-448 QCYYAMFY
+448 QCYYAMFK

-461 TTAPKLPATTLD
+461 TTAPKLPATTLVYS
-473 TWCYREMFSGCT
+473 CYYEMFNGCT
-485 GLTTAPELPATTLA
+485 SLTTAPDLPATTLA
-499 ENCYH
+499 DDCYNA
-504 LMFNGCTGLTT
+504 MFNGCTGLTT
-515 APELTATTLAN
+515 APKLPATTLATF
-526 DCYREMF
+526 CYREMFYGCTSLTTAPKLPATTLVYGCYKKMF

-548 KLAFHCY
+548 TLAVHCY
-555 FKMFSGCSKL
+555 RDMFNGCSKL
-565 SKVTMLATDYYASFC
+565 SKVTMLATDYYTSFC
-580 LNKWLDNA
+580 LSNWLDNA

-593 GRTLKLANQKVYD
+593 GRTLKLANQKVYN
-606 GIKREGYLPTQWQ
+606 GIKKEEGYLPEQWQ
-619 QGQATIEYNNQ
+619 SGQATIEYNNP

>member
-1 MKKIMKSVLA
+1 MKSVLA
-11 IAGILTL
+11 IAGILAL
-18 ASCSSSEDFFTENLG
+18 ASCSSAEDFFTENLG

-55 AIGKDDEN
+55 AIGTEGGK
-63 TKILWSEDDI
+63 TKIHWSESDV

-90 QGTTKATFDG
+90 QGTTKATFNG

-114 QSNVTFSNNT
+114 QSDVTFSNNT

-133 QEAVEGSFDSKAA
+133 QEAKEGSFDPKAA

-183 STDALAGKFDVAIS
+183 STDALAGKFDVAIG
-197 DDGTPSISITNG
+197 DDGTPSISNITNK
-209 SREVKLTGTITAN
+209 SREVKLTGTIEKD

-235 NGFSVTLKP
+235 YGFSVTLKP

-281 SKIPYITFTADAEQ
+281 SKIPYITFTADEEQ
-295 TFKYY
+295 TFMYYYY
-300 DYSYQVN
+300 DQVN
-307 TSVAQDA
+307 TGVANDA
-314 NKYLEY
+314 NQYLEY
-320 SVNGGEWKN
+320 SVHGGKWKN

-342 GNLRLRAK
+342 GDLRLRAK
-350 VDQGNYFASNAGP
+350 VDQGNYVASDAGP
-363 MFKFGNESV
+363 MFKFGNETV

-394 SKAMFKNFFNSMTNL
+394 SKSMFKNFFDSMTNL
-409 KSAPDLPSMELADN
+409 KSAPDLPSMELASQ
-423 CYYAMFSGCT
+423 CYQLMFKGCT

>member
-1 MKKIMKSVLA
+1 MKSVLA
-11 IAGILTL
+11 IAGILAL
-18 ASCSSSEDFFTENLG
+18 ASCSSAEDFFTENLG

-55 AIGKDDEN
+55 AIGTEGGK
-63 TKILWSEDDI
+63 TKIHWSESDV

-114 QSNVTFSNNT
+114 QNGVSFSGNK

-183 STDALAGKFDVAIS
+183 STDALAGTFDVAI
-197 DDGTPSISITNG
+197 DGEGTPSISNITNK

-235 NGFSVTLKP
+235 YGFSVTLKP

-252 FKQKNSSFTLNRNDL
+252 FKQKNSSFTLNRNEL
-267 WNLGKMEGATEVSE
+267 WNLRKMEGATEVSE
-281 SKIPYITFTADAEQ
+281 SKIPYITFTADEEQ

-307 TSVAQDA
+307 TGNGPDA

-320 SVNGGEWKN
+320 SVNGGKWQN
-329 FNYVQSVSFGGSN
+329 FNYVLSVSFGGSN
-342 GNLRLRAK
+342 GDLRLRAK
-350 VDQGNYFASNAGP
+350 VDQGNYFASDAGP
-363 MFKFGNESV
+363 MFKFGNDNV

-394 SKAMFKNFFNSMTNL
+394 SNAKFMNFFNSMTNL
-409 KSAPDLPSMELADN
+409 KSAPDLPSMELASQ
-423 CYYAMFSGCT
+423 CYYAMFKGCT
-433 GLTTAPELPATTLAS
+433 GLTTAPELPATTLANS
-448 QCYYAMFY
+448 CYYEMFK

-473 TWCYREMFSGCT
+473 TFCYREMF
-485 GLTTAPELPATTLA
+485 
-499 ENCYH
+499 Y
-504 LMFNGCTGLTT
+504 
-515 APELTATTLAN
+515 
-526 DCYREMF
+526 
-533 SGCTSLTTAPELPAT
+533 GCTSLTTAPELPAT
-548 KLAFHCY
+548 TLAMGCY
-555 FKMFSGCSKL
+555 DKMFYDCSNL
-565 SKVTMLATDYYASFC
+565 SKVTMLATKYSANWC
-580 LNKWLDNA
+580 LKNWLDNA
-588 GTSAD
+588 GTSAQS
-593 GRTLKLANQKVYD
+593 RTLKLASERVYNEL
-606 GIKREGYLPTQWQ
+606 KNKGYLPTEWQ
-619 QGQATIEYNNQ
+619 QGQATITWNQ

>member
-1 MKKIMKSVLA
+1 MKSVLA
-11 IAGILTL
+11 IAGILAL

-55 AIGKDDEN
+55 AIGTEGGE
-63 TKILWSEDDI
+63 TKIHWSESDV

-90 QGTTKATFDG
+90 AGTTKATFEG
-100 EISESATYYAIYPN
+100 NMPVSEGYYAIYPN
-114 QSNVTFSNNT
+114 QSDVTFSNNT
-124 FSGVELKAE
+124 FSGVELKAA
-133 QEAVEGSFDSKAA
+133 QKAKEGSFDPEAA

-183 STDALAGKFDVAIS
+183 STDALAGTFDVAI
-197 DDGTPSISITNG
+197 DGEGTPSISNITNK

-252 FKQKNSSFTLNRNDL
+252 FKQKNSSFTLNRNEL

-281 SKIPYITFTADAEQ
+281 STIPYITFTADEEQ

-307 TSVAQDA
+307 TGIANDA
-314 NKYLEY
+314 NQYLEY

-342 GNLRLRAK
+342 GDLRLRAK
-350 VDQGNYFASNAGP
+350 VDQGKYLASADAGP
-363 MFKFGNESV
+363 MFKFGNDNV

-394 SKAMFKNFFNSMTNL
+394 SKAMFMNFFNSMTNL
-409 KSAPDLPSMELADN
+409 KSAPDLPSMELASQ
-423 CYYAMFSGCT
+423 CYYAMFKGCT
-433 GLTTAPELPATTLAS
+433 GLTTAPELPATTLAVN
-448 QCYYAMFY
+448 CYYEMFN

-473 TWCYREMFSGCT
+473 TFCYREMF
-485 GLTTAPELPATTLA
+485 
-499 ENCYH
+499 Y
-504 LMFNGCTGLTT
+504 
-515 APELTATTLAN
+515 
-526 DCYREMF
+526 
-533 SGCTSLTTAPELPAT
+533 GCTSLTTAPELPAT
-548 KLAFHCY
+548 TLAMGCY
-555 FKMFSGCSKL
+555 DKMFYDCSNL
-565 SKVTMLATDYYASFC
+565 SKVTMLATKYSANWC
-580 LNKWLDNA
+580 LDNWLDNA
-588 GTSAD
+588 GTSAQS
-593 GRTLKLANQKVYD
+593 RTLKLASQTVYN
-606 GIKREGYLPTQWQ
+606 GLNSKGYLPTQWQ
-619 QGQATIEYNNQ
+619 SGQGQATIEYNNQ

>member
-11 IAGILTL
+11 IAGILAL
-18 ASCSSSEDFFTENLG
+18 ASCSSAEDFFTENLG

-55 AIGKDDEN
+55 AIGTEGGK
-63 TKILWSEDDI
+63 TKIHWSKGDI

-90 QGTTKATFDG
+90 QGTTKATFNG

-114 QSNVTFSNNT
+114 QNGVSFSGNN

-133 QEAVEGSFDSKAA
+133 QEAVEGSFDPKAA

-183 STDALAGKFDVAIS
+183 STDALAGTFDVAIG
-197 DDGTPSISITNG
+197 DDGTPSISKITNKK
-209 SREVKLTGTITAN
+209 SREVKLTGTIKKD

-281 SKIPYITFTADAEQ
+281 STIPYITFTAPGTQSFSYDN
-295 TFKYY
+295 YY
-300 DYSYQVN
+300 YQVN
-307 TSVAQDA
+307 TGNGPDA

-342 GNLRLRAK
+342 GDLRLRAK
-350 VDQGNYFASNAGP
+350 VDQGKYLASDAGP

-394 SKAMFKNFFNSMTNL
+394 SKAMFMNFFNSMTNL
-409 KSAPDLPSMELADN
+409 KSAPDLPSMELASQ
-423 CYYAMFSGCT
+423 CYYAMFYGCT
-433 GLTTAPELPATTLAS
+433 GLTTAPELPATTLDNS
-448 QCYYAMFY
+448 CYYAMFY

-461 TTAPKLPATTLD
+461 TTAPKLPATTLA
-473 TWCYREMFSGCT
+473 TFCYREMF
-485 GLTTAPELPATTLA
+485 
-499 ENCYH
+499 Y
-504 LMFNGCTGLTT
+504 
-515 APELTATTLAN
+515 
-526 DCYREMF
+526 
-533 SGCTSLTTAPELPAT
+533 GCTSLTTAPELPAT
-548 KLAFHCY
+548 TLAMGCY
-555 FKMFSGCSKL
+555 DKMFYDCSNL
-565 SKVTMLATDYYASFC
+565 SKVTMLATTYSANWC
-580 LNKWLDNA
+580 LDNWLDNA
-588 GTSAD
+588 GTSAQS
-593 GRTLKLANQKVYD
+593 RTLKLASERVYN
-606 GIKREGYLPTQWQ
+606 GLMNKGYLPTEWQ
-619 QGQATIEYNNQ
+619 QGQATITWNQ

>member
-1 MKKIMKSVLA
+1 MKSVLA

-55 AIGKDDEN
+55 AIGTEGGE
-63 TKILWSEDDI
+63 TKIHWSESDV

-114 QSNVTFSNNT
+114 QSDVTFSNNT

-183 STDALAGKFDVAIS
+183 STDALAGKFDVAI
-197 DDGTPSISITNG
+197 DGEGTPSISNITNE
-209 SREVKLTGTITAN
+209 SREVRLTGTIEKD

-235 NGFSVTLKP
+235 YGFSVTLKP

-267 WNLGKMEGATEVSE
+267 WNLGTMEGATEVSE
-281 SKIPYITFTADAEQ
+281 STIPYITFTADEEQ

-300 DYSYQVN
+300 YYDQVN
-307 TSVAQDA
+307 TGNGPDA

-320 SVNGGEWKN
+320 SVHGGEWKN

-350 VDQGNYFASNAGP
+350 VDQGNYVASADAGP
-363 MFKFGNESV
+363 MFKFGNDNV

-394 SKAMFKNFFNSMTNL
+394 SNAKFMNFFNSMTNL
-409 KSAPDLPSMELADN
+409 KSAPDLPSMELA
-423 CYYAMFSGCT
+423 
-433 GLTTAPELPATTLAS
+433 S
-448 QCYYAMFY
+448 QCYYAMFK

-461 TTAPKLPATTLD
+461 TTAPKLPATTLANS
-473 TWCYREMFSGCT
+473 CYYE
-485 GLTTAPELPATTLA
+485 
-499 ENCYH
+499 
-504 LMFNGCTGLTT
+504 MFNGCTGLTT
-515 APELTATTLAN
+515 APKLPATTLAN
-526 DCYREMF
+526 SCYRKMF

-548 KLAFHCY
+548 TLAFYCY
-555 FKMFSGCSKL
+555 FKMFYGCSKL
-565 SKVTMLATDYYASFC
+565 SKVTMLATNYSATYC
-580 LNKWLDNA
+580 LDNWLDNA
-588 GTSAD
+588 GTSAQS
-593 GRTLKLANQKVYD
+593 RTLKLASQMVYN
-606 GIKREGYLPTQWQ
+606 GMKREGYLPAQWQ
-619 QGQATIEYNNQ
+619 SDQATIEYNNQ

>member
-1 MKKIMKSVLA
+1 MKSVLA

-55 AIGKDDEN
+55 AIGKDGEN
-63 TKILWSEDDI
+63 TIILWSESDV

-90 QGTTKATFDG
+90 QGTTKATFNG

-114 QSNVTFSNNT
+114 QSDVTFSNNT

-133 QEAVEGSFDSKAA
+133 QEAVEGSFDPKAA

-183 STDALAGKFDVAIS
+183 STDALAGKFDVAIG
-197 DDGTPSISITNG
+197 DDGTPSISNITNK

-235 NGFSVTLKP
+235 YGFSVTLKP

-281 SKIPYITFTADAEQ
+281 STIPYITFTADKEQ
-295 TFKYY
+295 KFKYY
-300 DYSYQVN
+300 DNYGQAYQG
-307 TSVAQDA
+307 A
-314 NKYLEY
+314 NEYLEY
-320 SVNGGEWKN
+320 SVNGGEWKK
-329 FNYVQSVSFGGSN
+329 FDGVVSLSAVSFGGGN
-342 GNLRLRAK
+342 GDLRLRAK
-350 VDQGNYFASNAGP
+350 VGQGNYKESDAGP

-372 EVNCTGDI
+372 EVKCTGDI

-394 SKAMFKNFFNSMTNL
+394 SNAKFMNFFNSMTNL
-409 KSAPDLPSMELADN
+409 KSAPDLPSMELA
-423 CYYAMFSGCT
+423 
-433 GLTTAPELPATTLAS
+433 S
-448 QCYYAMFY
+448 QCYCAMFK

-461 TTAPKLPATTLD
+461 TTAPKLPATTLASQ
-473 TWCYREMFSGCT
+473 CYREMFSGCT
-485 GLTTAPELPATTLA
+485 GLTTAPELPATTLVML
-499 ENCYH
+499 CY
-504 LMFNGCTGLTT
+504 
-515 APELTATTLAN
+515 
-526 DCYREMF
+526 D
-533 SGCTSLTTAPELPAT
+533 
-548 KLAFHCY
+548 
-555 FKMFSGCSKL
+555 KMFYDCSNL
-565 SKVTMLATDYYASFC
+565 SKVTMLATDYYASYC
-580 LNKWLDNA
+580 LNNWLDNA
-588 GTSAD
+588 GTSAQS
-593 GRTLKLANQKVYD
+593 RTLKLANQQVYN
-606 GIKREGYLPTQWQ
+606 GIKSYLPTQWQ
-619 QGQATIEYNNQ
+619 SGQGQATIEYNNQ

>member
-1 MKKIMKSVLA
+1 MKSVLA
-11 IAGILTL
+11 IAGILAL
-18 ASCSSSEDFFTENLG
+18 ASCSSAEDFFTENLG

-55 AIGKDDEN
+55 AIGKDGEN
-63 TKILWSEDDI
+63 TIILWSEGDI
-73 IKVTNG
+73 IKLTNG
-79 TETNDFTLTAG
+79 TETNDFALTAG
-90 QGTTKATFDG
+90 QGTTKATFEG
-100 EISESATYYAIYPN
+100 NMPVSEGYYAIYPN
-114 QSNVTFSNNT
+114 QSDVTFSNNT

-133 QEAVEGSFDSKAA
+133 QEAVEGSFDPKAA

-183 STDALAGKFDVAIS
+183 STDALAGKFDVAIG
-197 DDGTPSISITNG
+197 DDGTPSISHITNK

-235 NGFSVTLKP
+235 YGFSVTLKP

-267 WNLGKMEGATEVSE
+267 WNLGQMKGATVVSE
-281 SKIPYITFTADAEQ
+281 STIPYITFTADAEQ

-300 DYSYQVN
+300 YYDQVN
-307 TSVAQDA
+307 TGVADDA
-314 NKYLEY
+314 NQYLEY

-329 FNYVQSVSFGGSN
+329 FNYVPSVSFGGSN
-342 GNLRLRAK
+342 GDLRLRAK
-350 VDQGNYFASNAGP
+350 VDQGNYVVSDAGP
-363 MFKFGNESV
+363 MFKFGNDNV

-394 SKAMFKNFFNSMTNL
+394 SKSMFKNFFDSMTNL
-409 KSAPDLPSMELADN
+409 KSAPDLPSMELASQ
-423 CYYAMFSGCT
+423 CYQLMFKGCT

-473 TWCYREMFSGCT
+473 TWCYREMFYGCT
-485 GLTTAPELPATTLA
+485 SLKTAPELPATTLA

-515 APELTATTLAN
+515 APELPATTLVN
-526 DCYREMF
+526 SCYREMF

-548 KLAFHCY
+548 KLAFWCY
-555 FKMFSGCSKL
+555 NKMFYGCSKL

-580 LNKWLDNA
+580 LDNWLVNA
-588 GTSAD
+588 GTSAQS
-593 GRTLKLANQKVYD
+593 RTLKLASVKVYN
-606 GIKREGYLPTQWQ
+606 GITKYLPTEWQ
-619 QGQATIEYNNQ
+619 QGQATITWNQ

>member
-1 MKKIMKSVLA
+1 MKSVLA

-44 ASQENGSATRT
+44 ASQENGSDTRT
-55 AIGKDDEN
+55 AIGKDDKN
-63 TKILWSEDDI
+63 TIILWSEDDI

-90 QGTTKATFDG
+90 QGTTKATFNG

-114 QSNVTFSNNT
+114 QNGVSFSGNK

-133 QEAVEGSFDSKAA
+133 QEAVEGSFDPKAA

-183 STDALAGKFDVAIS
+183 STDALAGKFDVAIG
-197 DDGTPSISITNG
+197 DDGTPSISNITNK
-209 SREVKLTGTITAN
+209 SREVKLTGTIEKD

-281 SKIPYITFTADAEQ
+281 STIPYITFTADKEQ
-295 TFKYY
+295 KFKYY
-300 DYSYQVN
+300 DNYTQ
-307 TSVAQDA
+307 AHEGA
-314 NKYLEY
+314 NEYLEY
-320 SVNGGEWKN
+320 SVNGGEWKK
-329 FNYVQSVSFGGSN
+329 FAGVVSLSAVSFGGGN

-350 VDQGNYFASNAGP
+350 VGQENYKESDAGP
-363 MFKFGNESV
+363 MFKFGNETV

-394 SKAMFKNFFNSMTNL
+394 SNAKFMNFFNSMTNL
-409 KSAPDLPSMELADN
+409 KSAPDLPSMELA
-423 CYYAMFSGCT
+423 
-433 GLTTAPELPATTLAS
+433 S
-448 QCYYAMFY
+448 QCYYAMFK

-461 TTAPKLPATTLD
+461 TTAPKLPATTLVYS
-473 TWCYREMFSGCT
+473 CYYEMF
-485 GLTTAPELPATTLA
+485 
-499 ENCYH
+499 N
-504 LMFNGCTGLTT
+504 
-515 APELTATTLAN
+515 
-526 DCYREMF
+526 
-533 SGCTSLTTAPELPAT
+533 GCTSLTTAPELPAT
-548 KLAFHCY
+548 TLAMGCY
-555 FKMFSGCSKL
+555 DKMFYDCSKL
-565 SKVTMLATDYYASFC
+565 SKVTMLATTYSANWC
-580 LNKWLDNA
+580 LDNWLDNA
-588 GTSAD
+588 GTSAQS
-593 GRTLKLANQKVYD
+593 RTLKLASQTVYN
-606 GIKREGYLPTQWQ
+606 GLMNKGYLPTEWQ
-619 QGQATIEYNNQ
+619 QGQATITWNQ

>member
-1 MKKIMKSVLA
+1 MKSVLA

-63 TKILWSEDDI
+63 TIILWSEGDI

-90 QGTTKATFDG
+90 QGTTKATFNG

-114 QSNVTFSNNT
+114 QNGVSFSGNK

-133 QEAVEGSFDSKAA
+133 QEAVEGSFDPKAA

-183 STDALAGKFDVAIS
+183 STDALAGKFDVAI
-197 DDGTPSISITNG
+197 DGEGTPSISNITKK
-209 SREVKLTGTITAN
+209 SREVKLTGTIKKD

-235 NGFSVTLKP
+235 YGFSVTLKP

-267 WNLGKMEGATEVSE
+267 WNHGKMEGATEVSE
-281 SKIPYITFTADAEQ
+281 NTIPYITFTADKEQ
-295 TFKYY
+295 TFRYY
-300 DYSYQVN
+300 DNYGQAYQG
-307 TSVAQDA
+307 A
-314 NKYLEY
+314 NEYLEY

-329 FNYVQSVSFGGSN
+329 FDVVFSSSSVSFGGGN

-350 VDQGNYFASNAGP
+350 VGQENYKESDAGP
-363 MFKFGNESV
+363 MFKFGNKTV
-372 EVNCTGDI
+372 EVKCTGDI

-394 SKAMFKNFFNSMTNL
+394 SNAKFMNFFNSMTNL
-409 KSAPDLPSMELADN
+409 KSAPYLPSME
-423 CYYAMFSGCT
+423 
-433 GLTTAPELPATTLAS
+433 LAS
-448 QCYYAMFY
+448 QCYYAMFK

-461 TTAPKLPATTLD
+461 TTAPKLPATTLVYS
-473 TWCYREMFSGCT
+473 CYYEMF
-485 GLTTAPELPATTLA
+485 
-499 ENCYH
+499 N
-504 LMFNGCTGLTT
+504 
-515 APELTATTLAN
+515 
-526 DCYREMF
+526 
-533 SGCTSLTTAPELPAT
+533 GCTSLTTAPELPAT
-548 KLAFHCY
+548 TLVMLCY
-555 FKMFSGCSKL
+555 EKMFYDCSNL
-565 SKVTMLATDYYASFC
+565 SKVTMLATNYSAQWC
-580 LNKWLDNA
+580 LDNWLDNA

-593 GRTLKLANQKVYD
+593 SRTLKLASERVYN
-606 GIKREGYLPTQWQ
+606 GLKNKGYLPTEWQ
-619 QGQATIEYNNQ
+619 QGQATITWNQ

>member
-1 MKKIMKSVLA
+1 MKSVLA

-55 AIGKDDEN
+55 AIGTEGGE
-63 TKILWSEDDI
+63 TKIHWSESDV

-79 TETNDFTLTAG
+79 TETNDFTLKAG
-90 QGTTKATFDG
+90 QGTTKATFNG

-114 QSNVTFSNNT
+114 QNGVSFSGNK

-133 QEAVEGSFDSKAA
+133 QEAVEGSFDPKAA

-183 STDALAGKFDVAIS
+183 STDALAGTFDVAI
-197 DDGTPSISITNG
+197 DGEGTPSISNITKK

-235 NGFSVTLKP
+235 YGFSVTLKP

-281 SKIPYITFTADAEQ
+281 STIPYITFSAPGTQ
-295 TFKYY
+295 SFSY
-300 DYSYQVN
+300 DNYSYQVN
-307 TSVAQDA
+307 TGVADDA

-329 FNYVQSVSFGGSN
+329 FNYVQSVSFGGGN
-342 GNLRLRAK
+342 GDLRLRAK
-350 VDQGNYFASNAGP
+350 VDQGKYLASDAGP
-363 MFKFGNESV
+363 MFKFGNETV

-394 SKAMFKNFFNSMTNL
+394 SKAMFMNFFNSMTNL
-409 KSAPDLPSMELADN
+409 TSAPYLPSME
-423 CYYAMFSGCT
+423 
-433 GLTTAPELPATTLAS
+433 LAS
-448 QCYYAMFY
+448 QCYYAMFK

-461 TTAPKLPATTLD
+461 TTAPKLPATTLA
-473 TWCYREMFSGCT
+473 TYCYREMF
-485 GLTTAPELPATTLA
+485 
-499 ENCYH
+499 Y
-504 LMFNGCTGLTT
+504 
-515 APELTATTLAN
+515 
-526 DCYREMF
+526 
-533 SGCTSLTTAPELPAT
+533 GCTSLTTAPELPAT
-548 KLAFHCY
+548 TLAMGCY
-555 FKMFSGCSKL
+555 DKMFYDCSNL
-565 SKVTMLATDYYASFC
+565 SKVTMLATKYSANWC
-580 LNKWLDNA
+580 LDNWLDNA
-588 GTSAD
+588 GTSAQS
-593 GRTLKLANQKVYD
+593 RTLKLASQTVYK
-606 GIKREGYLPTQWQ
+606 GLNSKGYLPTQWQ
-619 QGQATIEYNNQ
+619 SGQATIEYNNQ

>member
-1 MKKIMKSVLA
+1 MKSVLA

-63 TKILWSEDDI
+63 TIILWSEDDI

-90 QGTTKATFDG
+90 QGTTKATFEG
-100 EISESATYYAIYPN
+100 NMPVSEGYYAIYPN
-114 QSNVTFSNNT
+114 QSDVTFSNNT

-183 STDALAGKFDVAIS
+183 STDALAGKFDVAIG
-197 DDGTPSISITNG
+197 DDGTPSISNITNK

-235 NGFSVTLKP
+235 YGFSVTLKP

-252 FKQKNSSFTLNRNDL
+252 FKQKNSSFTLNRNEL
-267 WNLGKMEGATEVSE
+267 WNLRKMEGATEVSE
-281 SKIPYITFTADAEQ
+281 RTIPYITFSAPGTQ
-295 TFKYY
+295 SFSY
-300 DYSYQVN
+300 DNYSYQVN
-307 TSVAQDA
+307 TGVADDA

-329 FNYVQSVSFGGSN
+329 FNYVQSVSFGGGN
-342 GNLRLRAK
+342 GDLRLRAK
-350 VDQGNYFASNAGP
+350 VDQGKYLASDAGP

-394 SKAMFKNFFNSMTNL
+394 SKAMFMNFFNSMTNL
-409 KSAPDLPSMELADN
+409 TSAPYLPSMELASQ
-423 CYYAMFSGCT
+423 CYYAMFKGCT
-433 GLTTAPELPATTLAS
+433 GLTTAPELPATTLANS
-448 QCYYAMFY
+448 CYYEMFK

-473 TWCYREMFSGCT
+473 TFCYREMF
-485 GLTTAPELPATTLA
+485 
-499 ENCYH
+499 Y
-504 LMFNGCTGLTT
+504 
-515 APELTATTLAN
+515 
-526 DCYREMF
+526 
-533 SGCTSLTTAPELPAT
+533 GCTSLTTAPELPAT
-548 KLAFHCY
+548 TLAMGCY
-555 FKMFSGCSKL
+555 DKMFYDCSNL
-565 SKVTMLATDYYASFC
+565 SKVTMLATKYSTNWC
-580 LNKWLDNA
+580 LDNWLDNA
-588 GTSAD
+588 GTSAQS
-593 GRTLKLANQKVYD
+593 RTLKLASQTVYN
-606 GIKREGYLPTQWQ
+606 GLMNKGYLPTEWQ
-619 QGQATIEYNNQ
+619 QGKATITWNQ

>member
-1 MKKIMKSVLA
+1 MKSVLA
-11 IAGILTL
+11 IAGILAL
-18 ASCSSSEDFFTENLG
+18 ASCSSAEDFFTENLG

-55 AIGKDDEN
+55 AIGTEGGE
-63 TKILWSEDDI
+63 TKIHWSESDV

-90 QGTTKATFDG
+90 QGTTKATFNG

-114 QSNVTFSNNT
+114 QSDVTFSNNT

-133 QEAVEGSFDSKAA
+133 QEAKEGSFDPEAA

-183 STDALAGKFDVAIS
+183 STDALAGKFDVAIG
-197 DDGTPSISITNG
+197 DDGTPSISNITNK
-209 SREVKLTGTITAN
+209 SREVKLTGIITAN

-235 NGFSVTLKP
+235 YGFSVTLKP

-281 SKIPYITFTADAEQ
+281 SKIPYITFAADAEQ

-307 TSVAQDA
+307 TGVAPDA

-350 VDQGNYFASNAGP
+350 VDQGKYLASDAGP

-394 SKAMFKNFFNSMTNL
+394 SKSMFKNFFDSMTNL
-409 KSAPDLPSMELADN
+409 KSAPDLPSMELA
-423 CYYAMFSGCT
+423 
-433 GLTTAPELPATTLAS
+433 S
-448 QCYYAMFY
+448 QCYYAMFK

-461 TTAPKLPATTLD
+461 TTAPKLPATTLAIF
-473 TWCYREMFSGCT
+473 CYREMFYGCT
-485 GLTTAPELPATTLA
+485 GLRTAPDLPATTLA

-515 APELTATTLAN
+515 APELPATTLVN
-526 DCYREMF
+526 SCYREMF

-555 FKMFSGCSKL
+555 RKMFNGCSKL
-565 SKVTMLATDYYASFC
+565 SKVTMLATNYYASYC
-580 LNKWLDNA
+580 LDNWLDNA

-593 GRTLKLANQKVYD
+593 SRTLKLANQKVYN
-606 GIKREGYLPTQWQ
+606 GIKKEGYLPEQWQ
-619 QGQATIEYNNQ
+619 SGPATIEYNNQ

>member
-1 MKKIMKSVLA
+1 MKSVLA

-55 AIGKDDEN
+55 AIGTEGGE
-63 TKILWSEDDI
+63 TKIHWSESDV

-79 TETNDFTLTAG
+79 TNTSVFTLTAG
-90 QGTTKATFDG
+90 QGTTKATFNG

-114 QSNVTFSNNT
+114 QDGVSFSGNK

-133 QEAVEGSFDSKAA
+133 QEAVEGSFDPKAA

-183 STDALAGKFDVAIS
+183 STDALAGKFDVAIG
-197 DDGTPSISITNG
+197 DDGTPSISNITNK
-209 SREVKLTGTITAN
+209 SREVKLTGIITAN

-235 NGFSVTLKP
+235 YGFSVTLKP

-267 WNLGKMEGATEVSE
+267 WNLGQMKGATVVSE
-281 SKIPYITFTADAEQ
+281 SKIPYITFTAQ
-295 TFKYY
+295 GTQSFSY
-300 DYSYQVN
+300 DNYSYQVN
-307 TSVAQDA
+307 TGVAKDA
-314 NKYLEY
+314 NQYLEY
-320 SVNGGEWKN
+320 SVNGGDWKN
-329 FNYVQSVSFGGSN
+329 FNNVQSVSFGGSN
-342 GNLRLRAK
+342 GDLRLRAK
-350 VDQGNYFASNAGP
+350 VDQGKYLASADAGP
-363 MFKFGNESV
+363 MFKFGNDNV

-409 KSAPDLPSMELADN
+409 KSAPDLPSMELASQ
-423 CYYAMFSGCT
+423 CYYAMFKGCT
-433 GLTTAPELPATTLAS
+433 GLTTAPELPATTLAVN
-448 QCYYAMFY
+448 CYYEMFY

-473 TWCYREMFSGCT
+473 TFCYREMF
-485 GLTTAPELPATTLA
+485 
-499 ENCYH
+499 Y
-504 LMFNGCTGLTT
+504 
-515 APELTATTLAN
+515 
-526 DCYREMF
+526 
-533 SGCTSLTTAPELPAT
+533 GCTSLTTAPELPAT
-548 KLAFHCY
+548 TLATGCY
-555 FKMFSGCSKL
+555 AKMFYDCSNL
-565 SKVTMLATDYYASFC
+565 SKVTMLATNYSANWC
-580 LNKWLDNA
+580 LDNWLDNA
-588 GTSAD
+588 GTSAQS
-593 GRTLKLANQKVYD
+593 RTLKLASQTVYN
-606 GIKREGYLPTQWQ
+606 GLNSKGYLPTQWQ
-619 QGQATIEYNNQ
+619 SGQAIIEYNKQ

>member
-1 MKKIMKSVLA
+1 MKSVLA

-55 AIGKDDEN
+55 AIGTEGGE
-63 TKILWSEDDI
+63 TKIHWSESDV

-79 TETNDFTLTAG
+79 TNTSVFTLTAG
-90 QGTTKATFDG
+90 QGTTKATFNG

-114 QSNVTFSNNT
+114 QSGVGFSDNKFT
-124 FSGVELKAE
+124 GVMLKAE
-133 QEAVEGSFDSKAA
+133 QEAVEGSFDPTAA

-183 STDALAGKFDVAIS
+183 STDALAGKFDVAIG
-197 DDGTPSISITNG
+197 DDGTPSISNITKK
-209 SREVKLTGTITAN
+209 SREVRLTGTITAN

-235 NGFSVTLKP
+235 YGFSVTLKP
-244 KDDTTKKY
+244 KGDTTKKY
-252 FKQKNSSFTLNRNDL
+252 FKQKNTSFTLNRNDL

-281 SKIPYITFTADAEQ
+281 STIPYITFTADKEQ
-295 TFKYY
+295 KFKYY
-300 DYSYQVN
+300 DNYGQAY
-307 TSVAQDA
+307 QDA
-314 NKYLEY
+314 NQYLEY
-320 SVNGGEWKN
+320 SVKGGEWKK
-329 FNYVQSVSFGGSN
+329 FDGVVSLSSVSFGGGN

-350 VDQGNYFASNAGP
+350 VGQGNYVASDAGP

-372 EVNCTGDI
+372 EVKCTGDI

-394 SKAMFKNFFNSMTNL
+394 SNAKFMNFFNSMKNL
-409 KSAPDLPSMELADN
+409 KSAPDLPSMELA
-423 CYYAMFSGCT
+423 
-433 GLTTAPELPATTLAS
+433 S
-448 QCYYAMFY
+448 QCYCAMFY

-461 TTAPKLPATTLD
+461 TTAPKLPATTLAVN
-473 TWCYREMFSGCT
+473 CYYEMFYGCTGLTTAPKLPATTLANYCYYAMFNGCT

-499 ENCYH
+499 ENCYNE
-504 LMFNGCTGLTT
+504 MFKGCTGLTT
-515 APELTATTLAN
+515 APELPATTLVYG
-526 DCYREMF
+526 CYKEMF

-548 KLAFHCY
+548 KLNPAYHCY
-555 FKMFSGCSKL
+555 RDMFNGCSKL
-565 SKVTMLATDYYASFC
+565 SKVTMLATDYDASYC
-580 LNKWLDNA
+580 LNNWLDNA
-588 GTSAD
+588 GTSAQS
-593 GRTLKLANQKVYD
+593 RTLKLASKKVYD
-606 GIKREGYLPTQWQ
+606 GMKKEGYLPEQWQ
-619 QGQATIEYNNQ
+619 SGQATIEYNNQ